1 MRTILRVTGWAL
13 FAVMY
18 AWSALFV
25 GALILWVLGLLPG
38 QDPPSIQGG
47 IYSYPEPR

>member
-1 MRTILRVTGWAL
+1 MLRWTGWVLA
-13 FAVMY
+13 AGMY
-18 AWSALFV
+18 VWAWLFV

-47 IYSYPEPR
+47 LYSYPEP